1 MISFAKTDF
10 ILGKEGT
17 MQAPII
23 TLDEETLKAE
33 MREVVRE
40 TVEQVINGILDAQA
54 DELADAGRYERTDE
68 RQAYRSGHYTRG
80 LLAQAGKIEVNVP
93 KLRGAR
99 FTTEVIE
106 RHGRRESSVEGAM
119 MEMYFL
125 GVSTRNVEEVAGIL
139 WEEGVSAGTVSNL
152 NQDAYTR
159 IDEWRTR
166 PLTCDARR
174 REVQVH
180 SRRKLGL

>member
-54 DELADAGRYERTDE
+54 DELVNAGRYERTDE
-68 RQAYRSGHYTRG
+68 RQAWRSGHYTRG
-80 LLAQAGKIEVNVP
+80 LLTQAGKIE
-93 KLRGAR
+93 
-99 FTTEVIE
+99 
-106 RHGRRESSVEGAM
+106 
-119 MEMYFL
+119 
-125 GVSTRNVEEVAGIL
+125 
-139 WEEGVSAGTVSNL
+139 
-152 NQDAYTR
+152 
-159 IDEWRTR
+159 
-166 PLTCDARR
+166 
-174 REVQVH
+174 
-180 SRRKLGL
+180 